1 MSVTTRDLVLGATA
15 LLVFPVAVNLTA
27 VASSGDGRQLD
38 DPLFHRG
45 DHETPAQTAQR

>member
-15 LLVFPVAVNLTA
+15 LLAFPVAVSLTS
-27 VASSGDGRQLD
+27 VASSGDGRDLD

-45 DHETPAQTAQR
+45 GQEAPAQTARK

>member
-15 LLVFPVAVNLTA
+15 LLVFPAAVGLTSA
-27 VASSGDGRQLD
+27 ASSGDGRPLD

-45 DHETPAQTAQR
+45 GQEAPAQTAKE